1 LEKQMFQAAKDLEF
15 EVAGKLR
22 DQIEHLKK
30 KAL

>member
-1 LEKQMFQAAKDLEF
+1 MFQAAKDLEF